1 MQCST
6 LFSVFNGA
14 KVIGICNGE
23 RLAKEF
29 FEKFVWIRETRR
41 KYFNSDAKGYS
52 CVFFLT

>member
-23 RLAKEF
+23 RLAKFF
-29 FEKFVWIRETRR
+29 FEKKSSVT
-41 KYFNSDAKGYS
+41 YG
-52 CVFFLT
+52 T

>member
-41 KYFNSDAKGYS
+41 KRHKVTAKGHS
-52 CVFFLT
+52 FRC

>member
-41 KYFNSDAKGYS
+41 KRHKVTAKGYS
-52 CVFFLT
+52 CVFF

>member
-14 KVIGICNGE
+14 KVIGICNGV

-41 KYFNSDAKGYS
+41 RM
-52 CVFFLT
+52 VV